1 MSVDRKLNRVIL
13 WQRWSISFDI
23 ATVHVARTFSPTLL
37 FFLFQYVDAF
47 QFVVT
52 TSVVVGHRKVRVLF
66 LFLSAVF
73 LGRRR
78 IVLPM
83 ATTTTTAAAIC
94 WAGALFQR

>member
-1 MSVDRKLNRVIL
+1 MSVDRELNRVIL

-23 ATVHVARTFSPTLL
+23 ATVARTFSPTLL

-66 LFLSAVF
+66 LFLSAMF

-78 IVLPM
+78 IVFPM
-83 ATTTTTAAAIC
+83 ATTTTTAAAAAI
-94 WAGALFQR
+94 